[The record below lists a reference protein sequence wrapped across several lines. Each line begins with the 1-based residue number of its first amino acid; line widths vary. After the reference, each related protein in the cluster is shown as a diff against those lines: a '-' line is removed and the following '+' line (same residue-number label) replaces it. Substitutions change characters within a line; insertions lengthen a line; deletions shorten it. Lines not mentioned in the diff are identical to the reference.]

1 QRRKPDNRR
10 GQHERGDPMSRISRS
25 KESSRMRCN
34 IALIKVVVIVI
45 ALAVAA
51 AAGRGPEAERRAP
64 VMWLCLGIAALVGLT
79 LFRRRPSLCSICD
92 NPLRR
97 TADEWKI
104 DGWKR

>member
-1 QRRKPDNRR
+1 MK
-10 GQHERGDPMSRISRS
+10 
-25 KESSRMRCN
+25 CN

-51 AAGRGPEAERRAP
+51 AAGRAPEAQRDAP
-64 VMWLCLGIAALVGLT
+64 VMWLCLGIAALVGLAQ
-79 LFRRRPSLCSICD
+79 FRRRPSLCSICD

-104 DGWKR
+104 DGWKCYLRPHCHQRMVRQQRADAFAEFRSRRR